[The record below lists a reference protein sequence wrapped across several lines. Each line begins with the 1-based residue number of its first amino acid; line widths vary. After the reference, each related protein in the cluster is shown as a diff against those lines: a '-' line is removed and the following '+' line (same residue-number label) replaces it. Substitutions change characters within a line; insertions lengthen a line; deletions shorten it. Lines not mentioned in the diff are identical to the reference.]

1 MNDINEKEIVSMNE
15 ISEKKIVDVYVPTF
29 DELLL
34 DLLRMVENPTATTVS
49 MIARLEGG
57 ESLWH
62 TLF

>member
-15 ISEKKIVDVYVPTF
+15 IGEKKIVEVYVPTF

-34 DLLRMVENPTATTVS
+34 DLLRMIENPTETTVS

-57 ESLWH
+57 ESLWLS
-62 TLF
+62 LF

>member
-15 ISEKKIVDVYVPTF
+15 IGEIKIVEVYVPTF

-34 DLLRMVENPTATTVS
+34 DLLRMIENPTATTVS

-57 ESLWH
+57 ESLWLS
-62 TLF
+62 LF

>member
-15 ISEKKIVDVYVPTF
+15 IGEIKIVEVYVPTF

-34 DLLRMVENPTATTVS
+34 DLLRMIENPTATTVS

-57 ESLWH
+57 ESLWL

>member
-1 MNDINEKEIVSMNE
+1 MNDINEKVIVSMNE
-15 ISEKKIVDVYVPTF
+15 ISEKEIAEVYVPTF

-34 DLLRMVENPTATTVS
+34 DLLRMVENPTATTLS

-57 ESLWH
+57 ESLWL